1 MKMNALLII
10 PLLWL
15 GTGAC
20 SSANEEIPGP
30 LPPAPDTYVPGST
43 AGIDGD
49 VRIGIASGEASEYQP
64 GENIERSWD
73 GDMSTLYHSP
83 WSGPANFPVTLEYRF
98 KTPEDVDY
106 IVYKPRQDAEN
117 GLFGEFELFVA
128 TEAKPEYV
136 KVGDYDFQMSFSPST
151 ILFDERIEGAT
162 AFKFS
167 VKSGGN
173 DFVSCAEMEFY
184 RYGDN
189 SLAAY
194 SNIFADEVFSELRTG
209 VTREQIGKMDN
220 EFFQTIALALL
231 DGKYEKEFRVQEY
244 EPYPSLKETSQALK
258 IGNYNSFENPTGIY
272 FSSGTDAVVIVG
284 DTGGENLS
292 LRIHN
297 FSNNSDDTFVLRT
310 GINKLSVRNNGLGYI
325 SYYTLNWKSAAPVKI
340 HIASGKVNGYFDLAK
355 HTSADWRRLIDGA
368 VSTYFDLKGK
378 WVNLAYTTEDL
389 RAYCTDGYELMQIY
403 DELITMEHEIMG
415 LVKYNLRPKNHMFA
429 RTVASGYFADGIGV
443 GIDKSSMQGAV
454 DVSMIRNNIW
464 GPAHEFGH
472 VNQIRP
478 GLKWLGTTEVTNNV
492 YSALVSYHYT
502 GKISLETEDCHIDT
516 NGNHEL
522 GGRMNCFLT
531 YGVAR
536 GEPWMF
542 QFGQDKMTG
551 YAETGGDLF
560 VKLCP
565 LWQLMLYYRLS
576 DGAPWQKPDWYA
588 DVAQIVRETDDAD
601 FTNGQHQLNFMRN
614 TMDVLGQNL
623 TDFFITAGMLKP
635 IDKTFDDYGTGT
647 ITITEEDVEE
657 LVKYAEKYPKPASPV
672 IYYISSQSLPAY
684 VKQLPVEGTFGTGI
698 TDNGNDTFTISHNI
712 WKNVAVFETYR
723 GETLDRVAMVG
734 TDSPDRSTTLVRYPA
749 GSTRIEAVAWD
760 GTRTLVYGSR

>member
-1 MKMNALLII
+1 MI
-10 PLLWL
+10 PLLLL
-15 GTGAC
+15 GTNSC
-20 SSANEEIPGP
+20 SSADETTPGP
-30 LPPAPDTYVPGST
+30 TTPSPETYVPGST

-49 VRIGIASGEASEYQP
+49 IRIEIASGEASEFQS
-64 GENIERSWD
+64 GENIEKSWD
-73 GDMSTLYHSP
+73 GDMGTLYHSP

-98 KTPEDVDY
+98 KTPENVDY

-117 GLFGEFELFVA
+117 GLFGEFELYVA
-128 TEAKPEYV
+128 TEAEPEFA
-136 KVGDYDFQMSFSPST
+136 KLGDYDFQMSSTPST
-151 ILFDERIEGAT
+151 ILFDEPIEGAT

-189 SLAAY
+189 NLTAY
-194 SNIFADEVFSELRTG
+194 KEIFADETLSELRSG
-209 VTREQIGKMDN
+209 VTREQIEKMSN
-220 EFFQTIALALL
+220 EFFRTIALALL
-231 DGKYEKEFRVQEY
+231 DGTYETEFRVQEY
-244 EPYPSLKETSQALK
+244 EAYPTLKETSKVLK
-258 IGNYNSFENPTGIY
+258 TGNYNSFENPTGIY
-272 FSSGTDAVVIVG
+272 FPSGTEVVVVVG
-284 DTGGENLS
+284 DTGGESLS
-292 LRIHN
+292 LRIHS
-297 FSNNSDDTFVLRT
+297 FSNDSDNTFALRT
-310 GINKLSVRNNGLGYI
+310 GINKLSVKNNGLGYI
-325 SYYTLNWKSAAPVKI
+325 SYYTTNWKNAKPVKI

-378 WVNLAYTTEDL
+378 YVNLAYTTEDL

-415 LVKYNLRPKNHMFA
+415 LVKYNLRPKNHMFG

-454 DVSMIRNNIW
+454 DVNMIRDNIW

-502 GKISLETEDCHIDT
+502 GKISLETEDCQIDT

-551 YAETGGDLF
+551 YAETGGDHF
-560 VKLCP
+560 VKLYP

-576 DGAPWQKPDWYA
+576 DGASWQKPDWYA

-614 TMDVLGQNL
+614 TMDVLGQDL

-657 LVKYAEKYPKPASPV
+657 LVKYAERYPKPASPV

-684 VKQLPVEGTFGTGI
+684 VKQLPVEGTFGAGV
-698 TDNGNDTFTISHNI
+698 TDNGNGTLTISHNI
-712 WKNVAVFETYR
+712 WKNVTVFETYS

-749 GSTRIEAVAWD
+749 GSTRVEAVAWD

>member
-1 MKMNALLII
+1 MI
-10 PLLWL
+10 PLLL
-15 GTGAC
+15 LSTSQC
-20 SSANEEIPGP
+20 SSSDSVEPGKK
-30 LPPAPDTYVPGST
+30 PDVPGIYIPEDT
-43 AGIDGD
+43 EGIEGD
-49 VRIGIASGEASEYQP
+49 IQIKVGSGEADQFHPNES
-64 GENIERSWD
+64 IERSWD
-73 GDMSTLYHSP
+73 GDMNTLYHSP
-83 WSGPANFPVTLEYRF
+83 WVGTKFPVTLEYRF
-98 KTPEDVDY
+98 ENPEDVDY
-106 IVYKPRQDAEN
+106 IVYKPRLDAIN

-128 TEAKPEYV
+128 TGAKPEFT
-136 KVGDYDFQMSFSPST
+136 KLGDYDFQFSSAPSS
-151 ILFDERIEGAT
+151 IVFDERLRDVTG
-162 AFKFS
+162 FRFS
-167 VKSGGN
+167 VKTGGN

-184 RYGDN
+184 RYGSGNDL
-189 SLAAY
+189 SAY
-194 SNIFADEVFSELRTG
+194 ADIFADEVLSELQPG
-209 VTREQIGKMDN
+209 VTRDKIEKMN
-220 EFFQTIALALL
+220 NVFFRTIALSLL
-231 DGKYEKEFRVQEY
+231 EENYDKEFRVQSY
-244 EPYPSLKETSQALK
+244 EPYPTVIETAQALK
-258 IGNYNSFENPTGIY
+258 TSGYNPFENPTGMY
-272 FSSGTDAVVIVG
+272 FSSGSDIVVVMG
-284 DTGGENLS
+284 DTGGQNLS
-292 LRIHN
+292 FRIHN
-297 FSNNSDDTFVLRT
+297 FSNNSDETFVLHK
-310 GINKLSVRNNGLGYI
+310 GINKLHVKNSGLGYV
-325 SYYTLNWKSAAPVKI
+325 SYYTSDWKHAKPVKI
-340 HIASGKVNGYFDLAK
+340 HIASGKVNGYFDIAK
-355 HTSADWRRLIDGA
+355 HTAADWSRLINGA
-368 VSTYFDLKGK
+368 VSVYFDLKGE
-378 WVNLAYTTEDL
+378 WVNLAFTTQDL
-389 RAYCTDGYELMQIY
+389 RNYCSDGYELMQVY
-403 DELITMEHEIMG
+403 DELVTMEHEIMG
-415 LVKYNLRPKNHMFA
+415 LVKYNLRPKNHMFG
-429 RTVASGYFADGIGV
+429 RTVEAGYFADGIGI
-443 GIDKSSMQGAV
+443 GIDKNSMKSAV
-454 DVSMIRNNIW
+454 DVSMIREYIW

-502 GKISLETEDCHIDT
+502 GKISLETEDCRIDT

-551 YAETGGDLF
+551 YAENGGDHF

-576 DGAPWQKPDWYA
+576 DGASWQKRDWYA

-614 TMDVLGQNL
+614 TMDIIGEDL

-635 IDKTFDDYGTGT
+635 IDKTIDDYGVGT
-647 ITITEEDVEE
+647 ITITEEDVAE
-657 LVKYAEKYPKPASPV
+657 LVDYAKKYPKPASPV

-684 VKQLPVEGTFGTGI
+684 VNRLPVQGTFGAGI

-723 GETLDRVAMVG
+723 GKTLDRVAMVG